1 MAHRVDVFD
10 SPAHATHQSPRVLS
24 VGQCG
29 FDHRNLSGFFRRFFG
44 AETVAVDS
52 AAAAVE
58 ALRGGPFELVL
69 VNRILDLDGGSG
81 IALVRQLK
89 ARDEP
94 EIAGTPVM
102 LVSNYEDARRQ
113 AEALGALPG
122 FGKADLYGSNTELI
136 DRLRS
141 VLGRPDRDRGPGI
154 SAPG

>member
-1 MAHRVDVFD
+1 MADRADIIA
-10 SPAHATHQSPRVLS
+10 SPAPSTRRALRVLS

-52 AAAAVE
+52 AGEAIE

-81 IALVRQLK
+81 ITLVSKLK

-94 EIAGTPVM
+94 EIAGIPVM
-102 LVSNYEDARRQ
+102 LVSNYEDARQQ